1 MPNGVVALL
10 GSGETAPGMTRIHR
24 AVFERVPA
32 TRPVLLDTPYSFQGN
47 VPEMTEKLTGYFS
60 TSLGVHLEPLHFESY
75 DRASDLRRTEYRQ
88 SVADAD
94 YVFAGPGSPSW
105 ALAQWRPLGLG
116 DDLAGVVSRGGA
128 LVFASA
134 AALTLGAFTAPIYE
148 IYKAGVP
155 APYWLEGLDVLG
167 RLGIR
172 CAVVP
177 HFDNAEGRNYDTRY
191 CYLGERHLTA
201 LEALLPE
208 GVAVLGVDE
217 HSALLIDFEARTL
230 SVRGRGQAYWRLG
243 GEVTVLGHSEP
254 TPLDA
259 LPASGAAT
267 PPAPPAHEPPVADI
281 EALAEAALAGGP
293 GALDAVAALTRR
305 ARGASDGAVDP
316 APLIDAVLAART
328 AARDAGAYDVAD
340 HLRDAVVAAGVVVTD
355 TPSGTTWHRPS

>member
-1 MPNGVVALL
+1 M
-10 GSGETAPGMTRIHR
+10 
-24 AVFERVPA
+24 
-32 TRPVLLDTPYSFQGN
+32 
-47 VPEMTEKLTGYFS
+47 
-60 TSLGVHLEPLHFESY
+60 
-75 DRASDLRRTEYRQ
+75 
-88 SVADAD
+88 
-94 YVFAGPGSPSW
+94 
-105 ALAQWRPLGLG
+105 
-116 DDLAGVVSRGGA
+116 
-128 LVFASA
+128 
-134 AALTLGAFTAPIYE
+134 
-148 IYKAGVP
+148 
-155 APYWLEGLDVLG
+155 
-167 RLGIR
+167 
-172 CAVVP
+172 VP

-259 LPASGAAT
+259 LPASGAPT